1 VPGAPDLGT
10 GLVLSESPIVGS
22 LSETAGFAVT
32 APADETRL
40 IEALRRGDETAFAEL
55 LDLYSAAL
63 LRLALVYVRSRAV
76 AEEVV
81 QETWLGVIRGIDSFE
96 GRSSLKT
103 WVFRIL
109 ANQAKTKAQREGRTV
124 PFSSLESE
132 LEAADPAVSPERFAD
147 PGHARWPNHWTSP
160 PASWDGIPEDRLLS
174 RETLSRIQEAIDV
187 LPNAQRAVITLRD
200 VEGWPSDEVCA
211 LLGVSEANQRV
222 LLHRA
227 RSKVRGALE
236 EYLGEDAA

>member
-1 VPGAPDLGT
+1 VPDAIDSGT
-10 GLVLSESPIVGS
+10 GLVRSESSIVDS
-22 LSETAGFAVT
+22 LPETAGSAVS
-32 APADETRL
+32 APADEARL
-40 IEALRRGDETAFAEL
+40 VDALRRGDEASFMEL
-55 LDLYSAAL
+55 VDLYSAAL

-81 QETWLGVIRGIDSFE
+81 QETWLGVIRGINSFE

-103 WVFRIL
+103 WIFRIL

-132 LEAADPAVSPERFAD
+132 LDSAEPAVAPERFAEA
-147 PGHARWPNHWTSP
+147 GHGRWPNHWATP

-174 RETLSRIQEAIDV
+174 SETLSRIQAAIHA
-187 LPNAQRAVITLRD
+187 LPDAQRAVITLRD
-200 VEGWPSDEVCA
+200 VEGWPSDEVCQ
-211 LLGVSEANQRV
+211 LLSISEANQRV

-236 EYLGEDAA
+236 EYLGEEAG

>member
-1 VPGAPDLGT
+1 M
-10 GLVLSESPIVGS
+10 VGS
-22 LSETAGFAVT
+22 LSETAGSAVT
-32 APADETRL
+32 ATADEARL
-40 IEALRRGDETAFAEL
+40 VEGLRRGDESAFAEL

-81 QETWLGVIRGIDSFE
+81 QETWLGVIRGIASFE

-103 WVFRIL
+103 WIFRIL

-132 LEAADPAVSPERFAD
+132 LDSAEPAVAPDRFAD
-147 PGHARWPNHWTSP
+147 SGHARWPNHWTSP
-160 PASWDGIPEDRLLS
+160 PASWDAIPEERLLS
-174 RETLSRIQEAIDV
+174 RETLSRIQEAIDA
-187 LPNAQRAVITLRD
+187 LPDAQRAVITLRD
-200 VEGWPSDEVCA
+200 VEGWPSDEVCG
-211 LLGVSEANQRV
+211 LLEISEANQRV

-236 EYLGEDAA
+236 DYLGEDAA